1 MDSAQWTQEYGVT
14 KSMAEIGAPMTSLM
28 EKKIMR
34 PPKAQALNCPR
45 CHSTNTKFCYY
56 NNYSLTQPR
65 YFCKTCRRY
74 WTEGGTLR
82 NVPVGGGSRKHNKK
96 PISTPNNSMDQSP
109 INPSQKMLNIPNL
122 NPSSNDMNSHFSSHQ
137 NPKFHDQ
144 GQDLN
149 LGFHMPHDY
158 NNHGVPQFLEFP
170 KLEGK
175 NVISQSPNSSSIT
188 APPHLSALNFLGNGN
203 VVNNASRGLNPF
215 IPNLSQI
222 SSGLDQM
229 SANNALYGSAGFS
242 FQECKPSSLAFS
254 IDGNGYVNP
263 NNEASEN
270 VNGTLMFTLGG
281 TRRDS
286 STSDRGGD
294 DDQEKGSHEN
304 LNANGNG
311 FWNGMLGGG
320 SW

>member
-1 MDSAQWTQEYGVT
+1 
-14 KSMAEIGAPMTSLM
+14 M
-28 EKKIMR
+28 EKKMMR

-96 PISTPNNSMDQSP
+96 SLSTPNHSDQLPISSP
-109 INPSQKMLNIPNL
+109 KLLNIPDL
-122 NPSSNDMNSHFSSHQ
+122 NPPTNNNNNNNIIASHFSSHQ

-144 GQDLN
+144 GQGQDLN
-149 LGFHMPHDY
+149 LGFHMPRDY
-158 NNHGVPQFLEFP
+158 HHHGVPQFLEFP

-175 NVISQSPNSSSIT
+175 N
-188 APPHLSALNFLGNGN
+188 HLSALNFLRNGSII
-203 VVNNASRGLNPF
+203 NNAGSGLNPF
-215 IPNLSQI
+215 IPNMSPM
-222 SSGLDQM
+222 SSD
-229 SANNALYGSAGFS
+229 NALFGSSAGFS
-242 FQECKPSSLAFS
+242 FQECKPPSLAFS
-254 IDGNGYVNP
+254 IDGGGYTNP
-263 NNEASEN
+263 NEPTEN

-286 STSDRGGD
+286 STSEG

-304 LNANGNG
+304 NANG

-320 SW
+320 PW